1 MLASLRD
8 TGMRLADIAGLIGV
22 SVVFAPAVFAMAR
35 VWTAHEYYSHGF
47 LVPVVAWWLFAA
59 QRRALG
65 PPGRDPRGLT
75 ALALSALLLSAGFAL
90 GSPTVLG
97 LAVVGAVASL
107 VLTAWGPAGL
117 RRVAFPVG
125 FLLFMVPL
133 PPALLDPLILR
144 LQLWVSSAGV
154 NALQAL
160 GFSVLREG
168 NVVVLPGDQQLF
180 VDEACS
186 GITSVVTL
194 LPLGAVLAHLGARDW
209 PRRTLVML
217 AVVPIAMFGNWV
229 RVLGTVVAAQ
239 RFGTD
244 RVLAGPLHESAGLIT
259 FLFACSLLVGLGALL
274 RSRPAPGR
282 AVARA

>member
-1 MLASLRD
+1 
-8 TGMRLADIAGLIGV
+8 MRVADIAGLIGV
-22 SVVFAPAVFAMAR
+22 GVVFAPAVLAMAH

-47 LVPVVAWWLFAA
+47 LVPLVAWWLFAA
-59 QRRALG
+59 QRPALG
-65 PPGRDPRGLT
+65 APGRDPRGLT
-75 ALALSALLLSAGFAL
+75 ALGLAALLLTAGFAL

-97 LAVVGAVASL
+97 LSVVGAAAAL

-144 LQLWVSSAGV
+144 LQFWVSGAGV
-154 NALQAL
+154 GALHWL
-160 GFSVLREG
+160 GFTVLREG

-194 LPLGAVLAHLGARDW
+194 LPLGAVLAHLGARGW
-209 PRRTLVML
+209 LRRTAVML
-217 AVVPIAMFGNWV
+217 AVVPIAMFGNWL
-229 RVLGTVVAAQ
+229 RVLGTVAAAQ
-239 RFGTD
+239 RYGTE
-244 RVLAGPLHESAGLIT
+244 RVLAGPLHESAGLLT
-259 FLFACSLLVGLGALL
+259 FVFACSLLVGLGALL
-274 RSRPAPGR
+274 RARPAPGR
-282 AVARA
+282 AVA

>member
-117 RRVAFPVG
+117 RRVAFPVC

-180 VDEACS
+180 VDEAC
-186 GITSVVTL
+186 
-194 LPLGAVLAHLGARDW
+194 
-209 PRRTLVML
+209 TLVML
-217 AVVPIAMFGNWV
+217 AVVPIAMFGNWL
-229 RVLGTVVAAQ
+229 RVLGTVAAAQ
-239 RFGTD
+239 HWGTD
-244 RVLAGPLHESAGLIT
+244 RVLMGPLHESAGLIT